1 MDGKP
6 KRALL
11 SWSSG
16 KDSAWALHMLQ
27 KKRSDMEVVGLFT
40 TIHEDYQRVTMHAVR
55 LDLVRRQAAAAGLP
69 LRVIE
74 IPDACSDER
83 YQEIMGK
90 FVDEALDEQVQCMAF
105 GDLFLEDVRNYR
117 EERLKDT
124 GITPIFPL
132 WEKQTDRLA
141 REMLAGGLRAIVTC
155 VDLEH
160 LPGSFAGREF
170 DLSMLTDLPSSVDPC
185 GENGEFHTCI
195 IDGPMFDYALEVS
208 VGDIVERDGFMF
220 ADLVTDE

>member
-90 FVDEALDEQVQCMAF
+90 FVDEALNEQIQCMAF
-105 GDLFLEDVRNYR
+105 GDLFLEDVRDYR

-132 WEKQTDRLA
+132 WQEPTDRLA
-141 REMLAGGLRAIVTC
+141 RKMLSGGLRAIVTC
-155 VDLEH
+155 VDLKQ
-160 LPGSFAGREF
+160 LPGSFAGREY
-170 DLSMLTDLPSSVDPC
+170 DLSMLNDLPSTVDPC
-185 GENGEFHTCI
+185 GENGEFHTCVV
-195 IDGPMFDYALEVS
+195 DGPMFDYALEVS